1 MSTAQQEATELV
13 ERVLAGDRRALARA
27 ITRVENG
34 GPVGEAILAQLYP
47 RTGRAHVVGITGP
60 PGAGKSTLVNA
71 LTKVFRE
78 RDKRVA
84 IVAIDPTSPFSGGA
98 LLGDRIRMRD
108 HTGDAGVFIR
118 SMATRGSLG
127 GLARATGD
135 VVSVLDAA
143 GFDIIFIET
152 VGAGQVEVDIAREAH
167 TTIVIEVP
175 GLGDDVQ
182 SIKAGLLEIADIFVV
197 NKADHPDAKRVMH
210 TLRMMLDLG
219 HPRSAWDIPILPTVA
234 TRGEGVPE
242 VADAIEA
249 HRRYLEES
257 GEWQSR
263 VRVRAENEFERI
275 LRRELVARLRRQL
288 PPGEY
293 ERTLNEI
300 THRQIDPYT
309 AVHRLLEG

>member
-1 MSTAQQEATELV
+1 MSTPPQEAVELV
-13 ERVLAGDRRALARA
+13 ERLLAGDRRALARA

-34 GPVGEAILAQLYP
+34 GAVGEAILAQLYP
-47 RTGRAHVVGITGP
+47 RTGQAHIVGVTGP

-71 LTKVFRE
+71 LTKEFRA

-197 NKADHPDAKRVMH
+197 NKADHPDAVRVMR

-219 HPRSAWDIPILPTVA
+219 HPRSDWKIPILPTVA
-234 TRGEGVPE
+234 TRGEGVAE

-257 GEWQSR
+257 GEWQTR
-263 VRVRAENEFERI
+263 VRIRAENEFERI

-293 ERTLNEI
+293 ERTLDEI
-300 THRQIDPYT
+300 TRRGIDPYT
-309 AVHRLLEG
+309 AAHRLLEG